1 MQLEDAFS
9 RLEEALQGAVERMQE
24 VEKENVSLRQQAGRL
39 KRELEG
45 LREKDQRKRQLLEQ
59 YGSDRSEIRSRV
71 AKALDKIAGLEG
83 SR

>member
-1 MQLEDAFS
+1 MEDAFP
-9 RLEEALQGAVERMQE
+9 RLEEALQRAVERMQE
-24 VEKENVSLRQQAGRL
+24 IEEENASLRQQAGRL

-45 LREKDQRKRQLLEQ
+45 LREKDQRKLQLLEQ
-59 YGSDRSEIRSRV
+59 YGGDRSEIRSRV